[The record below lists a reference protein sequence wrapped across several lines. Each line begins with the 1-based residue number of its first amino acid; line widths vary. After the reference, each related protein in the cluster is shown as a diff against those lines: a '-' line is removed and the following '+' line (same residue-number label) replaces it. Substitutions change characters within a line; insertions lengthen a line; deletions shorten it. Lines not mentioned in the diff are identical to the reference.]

1 LVLSVPGKLAFRA
14 AARPARKIGRISRV
28 GRFAAFQAA
37 CGADPQAKHRAVM
50 KNIMDIFRRL
60 ALPVVPLALA
70 AALVACSGKND
81 KPNYVQGSVDTLYN
95 RAMDQLLAQNYKE
108 SAKLFDE
115 VDRQHPYSSWAARA
129 QLMSAYAK
137 YRDKKYDDAV
147 IALERYIQLHPNGRD
162 IAYAHYLK
170 GQAHYEQIKD
180 VRRDQ
185 TAARQAGRSF
195 EALVRRFPNSRYTR
209 DSRRKIDLI
218 RDHLAGKEMSVGR
231 YYLKRNRQLAAI
243 GRFRVVVAQYQTTSH
258 VPEALYRLS
267 AAYTALGVTDEARRI
282 TAVLGYNYPASEWY
296 TDSYQLVT
304 GKDVKRTG
312 PVKKTESFGRRVLR
326 WLF

>member
-1 LVLSVPGKLAFRA
+1 MQHIMTLLRRG
-14 AARPARKIGRISRV
+14 ARPV
-28 GRFAAFQAA
+28 
-37 CGADPQAKHRAVM
+37 
-50 KNIMDIFRRL
+50 L
-60 ALPVVPLALA
+60 PLALV
-70 AALVACSGKND
+70 AALAACSSSKEN
-81 KPNYVQGSVDTLYN
+81 KPNYVEGSVDKLYN
-95 RAMDQLLAQNYKE
+95 KAMDQLLAQSYKE

-115 VDRQHPYSSWAARA
+115 VDRQHPYSTWATRA

-147 IALERYIQLHPNGRD
+147 IALDRYIQLHPNGRD
-162 IAYAHYLK
+162 IAYAYYLK
-170 GQAHYEQIKD
+170 GQSHYEQIKD

-185 TAARQAGRSF
+185 TAARQAGESF
-195 EALVRRFPNSRYTR
+195 EALLRRFPQSRYSR
-209 DSRRKIDLI
+209 DARRKIDLI
-218 RDHLAGKEMSVGR
+218 RDHIAGKEMSVGR

-243 GRFRVVVAQYQTTSH
+243 GRFRTVITKYQTTSH

-267 AAYTALGVTDEARRI
+267 AAYTALGVTDEARKI

-304 GKDVKRTG
+304 GKEVKRTG
-312 PVKKTESFGRRVLR
+312 PVKKTESFGRRVWR